1 MPSRLLKLF
10 LGLIAYGVSMVMMLQ
25 SDLGLMPWDV
35 LHQGIALQG
44 GWPMGRVTVAVSFV
58 VLLAWLPIRQK
69 PGFGTVCNAI
79 VIGLV
84 FDAVNGLVGDRLAD
98 LSLVSRTA
106 LLIGGI
112 ALNGAATAAYL
123 GAHFGPGPR
132 DGLMTGLV
140 RRTGRSVRLVRTLIE
155 GGVLVS
161 GFLLGGTLGVGTV
174 GYMLLIGPL
183 IQVML
188 PWFDSRSGAPA
199 RQKALQPEPEESC
212 S

>member
-1 MPSRLLKLF
+1 MPRRLAKLF

-35 LHQGIALQG
+35 LHQGLSLQG
-44 GWPMGRVTVAVSFV
+44 GWPMGRVTIAVSFA
-58 VLLAWLPIRQK
+58 VLLMWIPIRQR
-69 PGFGTVCNAI
+69 PGFGTLCNAV

-84 FDAVNGLVGDRLAD
+84 FDLVNGWLGDRLIDAP
-98 LSLVSRTA
+98 LASRAA
-106 LLIGGI
+106 LLAGGI
-112 ALNGAATAAYL
+112 VLNGAATAAYL

-155 GGVLVS
+155 GSVLAS

-174 GYMLLIGPL
+174 AYMLLIGPL
-183 IQVML
+183 IQAML
-188 PWFDSRSGAPA
+188 PWFDPRARLATTDAPA
-199 RQKALQPEPEESC
+199 CVDQS